1 MRFLFTAGDKASK
14 TAFFAT
20 ILSAMVIILF
30 PLAALGYAE
39 FPEITE
45 ALLVIF
51 WGAYIGSNKA
61 KDWVAAAR
69 KPKGPF
75 EEEAE

>member
-1 MRFLFTAGDKASK
+1 MKFLFTTGDKASK

-20 ILSAMVIILF
+20 ILSTMVIILF
-30 PLAALGYAE
+30 PLVAFGYAE
-39 FPEITE
+39 YPKLTGE
-45 ALLVIF
+45 LLLIF

-69 KPKGPF
+69 KTKGPF
-75 EEEAE
+75 EEGAE